1 MQARWLEKPGEI
13 MRISACTLVLGLL
26 LAFMSHPIEA
36 LERQSRGQPPRPG
49 ATSLATFR
57 MGEVIAGFRVV
68 AHYTD
73 HAEQVVG
80 LRLTH
85 VATSTPV
92 HFLQIATVPQA
103 AIMIRTY
110 PHADHGAAHALEH
123 LLIGKGTTGRYLQ
136 AVSDMRLGNITAGT
150 AEPFTWYHFSVSSGM
165 ASFYELLA
173 HLLEALFRPDF
184 SDAEAQ
190 QEVYRIGIATEA
202 QTGQRWLTEQGT
214 VYMEMSS
221 QPGAYDA
228 WYALLKLVLGA
239 DHPLTFQAGGT
250 PEAIR
255 RLTPQEI
262 RQFHREHYVLGPST
276 PLVIVVERQQPPAQ
290 ALTSIS
296 KSLAPLAPTD
306 SRVGDA

>member
-13 MRISACTLVLGLL
+13 MRTCACALVLGLL
-26 LAFMSHPIEA
+26 LAFMSHPTEA

-49 ATSLATFR
+49 ATTLATFR
-57 MGEVIAGFRVV
+57 VGEAIAGFRVV

-73 HAEQVVG
+73 HAERVVG

-85 VATSTPV
+85 VATRTPV

-173 HLLEALFRPDF
+173 
-184 SDAEAQ
+184 
-190 QEVYRIGIATEA
+190 
-202 QTGQRWLTEQGT
+202 
-214 VYMEMSS
+214 
-221 QPGAYDA
+221 
-228 WYALLKLVLGA
+228 
-239 DHPLTFQAGGT
+239 
-250 PEAIR
+250 
-255 RLTPQEI
+255 
-262 RQFHREHYVLGPST
+262 
-276 PLVIVVERQQPPAQ
+276 
-290 ALTSIS
+290 
-296 KSLAPLAPTD
+296 
-306 SRVGDA
+306 